1 MERRWMT
8 IIAGICS
15 IVGGIFGI
23 VAGAWGAAIITALRM
38 FTGWEAL
45 TGLGAALIVLGII
58 ALIGGIMTLKR
69 KAWGFSLAGAVCAL
83 FPAVPLGVVAIIF
96 VIMGRK
102 AFAK

>member
-1 MERRWMT
+1 MNRRWMT

-15 IVGGIFGI
+15 IAGGIIGI
-23 VAGAWGAAIITALRM
+23 VTGAGTAFFITTLRMLTGFDWLTGMGAA
-38 FTGWEAL
+38 F
-45 TGLGAALIVLGII
+45 IVLGII

-69 KAWGFSLAGAVCAL
+69 KAWGFALAGAVCAL

>member
-1 MERRWMT
+1 MNRRWMT

-15 IVGGIFGI
+15 IIGGIFGI
-23 VAGAWGAAIITALRM
+23 VTGAGAAYWMTWLR
-38 FTGWEAL
+38 TL
-45 TGLGAALIVLGII
+45 TGFDWLTGMGAALIVLGII

-69 KAWGFSLAGAVCAL
+69 KAWGFALTGAICAL
-83 FPAVPLGVVAIIF
+83 FPAVWPGVVAIIF

>member
-1 MERRWMT
+1 MNRRWMT
-8 IIAGICS
+8 ILAGICS
-15 IVGGIFGI
+15 IIGGIFGI
-23 VAGAWGAAIITALRM
+23 VAGAGAAFFITALRTL
-38 FTGWEAL
+38 TGFDWL

-69 KAWGFSLAGAVCAL
+69 KVWPFALAGAVCAL

>member
-1 MERRWMT
+1 MNRRWMT

-15 IVGGIFGI
+15 IIGGIFGI
-23 VAGAWGAAIITALRM
+23 VAGAGAAYFITALRM
-38 FTGWEAL
+38 LTGFEAL

-69 KAWGFSLAGAVCAL
+69 KVWPLALVGAICAL
-83 FPAVPLGVVAIIF
+83 FPVVPLGVVAIIF